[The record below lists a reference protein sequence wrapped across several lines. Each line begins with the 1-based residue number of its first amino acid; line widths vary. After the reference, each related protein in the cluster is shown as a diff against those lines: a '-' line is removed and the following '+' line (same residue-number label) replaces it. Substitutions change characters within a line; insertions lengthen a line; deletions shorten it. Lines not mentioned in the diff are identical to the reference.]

1 MTKSHWKNDRDGEL
15 VLDFADDS
23 MVIEG
28 MKMWLGL
35 DDTIQCNDEHVQ
47 KAFEALNDDTQIE
60 ILEAYIEYV
69 GLEAEFDMWY
79 ERRYGDDEDEYDP
92 DGERAD
98 REYDMYRDYDL
109 SFKDSAFGQMGLD
122 TDETQESWDAICKAV
137 LG

>member
-1 MTKSHWKNDRDGEL
+1 MIRNHWKNDRDGEL
-15 VLDFADDS
+15 VLEFADDG

-28 MKMWLGL
+28 TKMWLGL
-35 DDTIQCNDEHVQ
+35 DDTVQCNDERVQ

-79 ERRYGDDEDEYDP
+79 ERRYGEEEDEYDP

-98 REYDMYRDYDL
+98 REYDAYRDYDL
-109 SFKDSAFGQMGLD
+109 TWNDVR
-122 TDETQESWDAICKAV
+122 EAV
-137 LG
+137 Y